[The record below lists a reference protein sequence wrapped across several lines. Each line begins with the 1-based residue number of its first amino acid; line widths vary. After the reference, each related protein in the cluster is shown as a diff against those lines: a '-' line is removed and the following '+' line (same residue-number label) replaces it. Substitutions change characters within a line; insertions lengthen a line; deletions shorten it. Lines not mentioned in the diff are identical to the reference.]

1 MTGTRRISRRLLL
14 LGLAAVPLA
23 APALVRA
30 QGAAIPLGF
39 VISFTGATSS

>member
-1 MTGTRRISRRLLL
+1 MTDTHRISRRLLL
-14 LGLAAVPLA
+14 QGLAAAPLA

-39 VISFTGATSS
+39 VISFTGATGS